1 MPVSSPFGASAPVQ
15 ARRSDLVL
23 ALFVVA
29 ITAMLLVPLPTALL
43 DVLLAANISF
53 ALLLLLVGLYMP
65 NALALLAFPSL
76 LLLTTLFRLA
86 LNVASTRLILS
97 QGDAG
102 RVIEAFGTFLIR
114 GEVIVGVIIFT
125 IITVVNFIV
134 IARGA
139 SRVSEVAA
147 RFALDA
153 LPGKQMAIDSDL
165 RAGLLRPE
173 EAQRRREDLRKESQ
187 LYGAM
192 DGAMKF
198 VQGDAVAGFFIIL
211 TNIVGG
217 LYLGVSHGMGFSE
230 AVETYTVLTVG
241 DGLVNQ
247 IPALLISI
255 CAGIVVTRV
264 SSGENTTLG
273 SDVGAQLFTRPG
285 TVLFSGAVLFVIAT
299 LPGVPTVPFL
309 LVGTGFVAVAY
320 VLMRRHRAVVA
331 AGPELALDAPP
342 RAVGGG
348 GGGVAELEGPDDSRI
363 LIILDSAVLARSYLA
378 ATERYRGWWEE
389 LRSDFYGEVGIRL
402 PDLVVSSDERLVAG
416 GYRVLINGTILDEG
430 SVPLDAMLVEVAP
443 DNADAL
449 GLEVIEPVD
458 HPLSGQR
465 VFWAK
470 QSAAGRSIADAANLR
485 VFDFFGFIGLRAA
498 ACLQRHPEE
507 IFTLTEMHALLKV
520 VESRHPGLLADVFK
534 GNFINVARFT
544 EIFQELIRE
553 GISVREYR
561 QIIEAV
567 ATYCSRYSSLEIDE
581 FDLHEVVA
589 FVRVARRRQFV
600 PRLLSPRRTLRVVT
614 LDAQLERVLE
624 GAAVDAPELP
634 LAIEP
639 DALERYALELD
650 AIIGPVR
657 SRGVLPVA
665 VLCSR
670 ELRHKVLNFMRTAN
684 RAVGVVTFE
693 ELDPTVGVE
702 PVGIW
707 GTAGE
712 SGR

>member
-1 MPVSSPFGASAPVQ
+1 MPVAQ
-15 ARRSDLVL
+15 ARSQVAAARTRRSDLAL
-23 ALFVVA
+23 ALFVIA
-29 ITAMLLVPLPTALL
+29 ITAMLLVPLPTPLL
-43 DVLLAANISF
+43 DVLLAVNISF

-173 EAQRRREDLRKESQ
+173 EAQRRRDELRKESQ

-198 VQGDAVAGFFIIL
+198 VQGDAVAGFVIIL
-211 TNIVGG
+211 TNIFGG
-217 LYLGVSHGMGFSE
+217 LYLGVSGGMSFAD
-230 AVETYTVLTVG
+230 AVQTYTILTVG
-241 DGLVNQ
+241 DGLVTQ

-264 SSGENTTLG
+264 SSGENSTLG
-273 SDVGAQLFTRPG
+273 ADVGAQLFTRPG
-285 TVLFSGAVLFVIAT
+285 TVAFSGAVLFLIAT
-299 LPGVPTVPFL
+299 LPGVPTAPFL
-309 LVGTGFVAVAY
+309 LVGGGFLGAAALLFRRQAGEGPPSVVTGVDFSSAGIGRAGAAVAELGGPEESRVVVALDAA
-320 VLMRRHRAVVA
+320 VLMRLYRASAERYGAWWSELQSDFSTDVGIGIPTVA
-331 AGPELALDAPP
+331 VFADDRL
-342 RAVGGG
+342 AVGGY
-348 GGGVAELEGPDDSRI
+348 RI
-363 LIILDSAVLARSYLA
+363 
-378 ATERYRGWWEE
+378 
-389 LRSDFYGEVGIRL
+389 
-402 PDLVVSSDERLVAG
+402 VV
-416 GYRVLINGTILDEG
+416 NGTTVEE
-430 SVPLDAMLVEVAP
+430 SVVPLDAVLVEVAP
-443 DNADAL
+443 DSAEAL
-449 GLEVIEPVD
+449 GLEIVEITE
-458 HPLSGQR
+458 HPLGGQR
-465 VFWAK
+465 VFWAR
-470 QSAAGRSIADAANLR
+470 QSAACAMIAEAARVRS
-485 VFDFFGFIGLRAA
+485 FDFFECIGLRVAA
-498 ACLQRHPEE
+498 FLQRNPEE
-507 IFTLTEMHALLKV
+507 IFTLTEMHARLKV

-534 GNFINVARFT
+534 RNFVNVARFT

-553 GISVREYR
+553 GVSVREYR

-567 ATYCSRYSSLEIDE
+567 ATYCSRYSSLEEDE

-600 PRLLSPRRTLRVVT
+600 SRLLSPRRTLRVVT
-614 LDAQLERVLE
+614 LDGSLERVLE
-624 GAAVDAPELP
+624 SASVDAPELP

-639 DALERYALELD
+639 EALERFGAQLD
-650 AIIGPVR
+650 ALVGPVR
-657 SRGVLPVA
+657 IRGLMPVA

-670 ELRHKVLNFMRTAN
+670 ELRHKVLSFMRTSN

-693 ELDPTVGVE
+693 ELDPTIGIEPIGV
-702 PVGIW
+702 W
-707 GTAGE
+707 GGAG
-712 SGR
+712 

>member
-1 MPVSSPFGASAPVQ
+1 MPVVQGIAPVIVPRT
-15 ARRSDLVL
+15 RRSDLIL

-29 ITAMLLVPLPTALL
+29 ITAMLLVPLPTPLL

-114 GEVIVGVIIFT
+114 GEVVVGVIIFT

-198 VQGDAVAGFFIIL
+198 VQGDVVAGFFIIL

-217 LYLGVSHGMGFSE
+217 LYLGMSGGMGFSD
-230 AVETYTVLTVG
+230 AVQTYTVLTVG
-241 DGLVNQ
+241 DGLVTQ

-273 SDVGAQLFTRPG
+273 TDVGSQLFTRPG
-285 TVLFSGAVLFVIAT
+285 TVLFSGAVLFVIAA
-299 LPGVPTVPFL
+299 LPGVPTLPFL
-309 LVGTGFVAVAY
+309 LVGLSFVAAAF
-320 VLMRRHRAVVA
+320 VLARRNN
-331 AGPELALDAPP
+331 G
-342 RAVGGG
+342 VGGG
-348 GGGVAELEGPDDSRI
+348 VSSAASDSTPLALVGGRGAIAELEGPDEGRI
-363 LIILDSAVLARSYLA
+363 LMVLDGAVLSRL
-378 ATERYRGWWEE
+378 YRGAAERCTGWWRE
-389 LRSDFYGEVGIRL
+389 LQADFYADVGIRL
-402 PDLVVSSDERLVAG
+402 PELVVSADERMIAG
-416 GYRVLINGTILDEG
+416 GYRIVVNGTTVEEGVIPLDVVLI
-430 SVPLDAMLVEVAP
+430 EVSP
-443 DNADAL
+443 DSADVL
-449 GLEVIEPVD
+449 GLEVVEEVE
-458 HPLSGQR
+458 HPLTGQR
-465 VFWAK
+465 VFWARQTGATK
-470 QSAAGRSIADAANLR
+470 AIADAANLR
-485 VFDFFGFIGLRAA
+485 FVDFFGFLALRTAA
-498 ACLQRHPEE
+498 FLQQNPEE
-507 IFTLTEMHALLKV
+507 IFTLTEMHALLKM
-520 VESRHPGLLADVFK
+520 VEGRHPGLLADVFK
-534 GNFINVARFT
+534 RNFVNVARFT
-544 EIFQELIRE
+544 EIFQELVRE
-553 GISVREYR
+553 GVNVREYR
-561 QIIEAV
+561 QIIEAI
-567 ATYCSRYSSLEIDE
+567 ATYCSRYSSLEEDE

-600 PRLLSPRRTLRVVT
+600 SLLLSPRRTLRVVT
-614 LDAQLERVLE
+614 LDGRLERLLE
-624 GAAVDAPELP
+624 SAAVDAPELP

-639 DALERYALELD
+639 DALERFAAELD
-650 AIIGPVR
+650 ALVGPVR
-657 SRGVLPVA
+657 QRGLLPIA

-670 ELRHKVLNFMRTAN
+670 ELRHKVLSFMRTSN
-684 RAVGVVTFE
+684 RRVKVVTFE
-693 ELDPTVGVE
+693 ELDPAIGIE
-702 PVGIW
+702 PVGVW
-707 GTAGE
+707 GAA
-712 SGR
+712 